1 MTIFYKFEGKI
12 YANITNRCPCDCR
25 FCIRQGGDSIAGNE
39 SLWLEH
45 EPDIDEIKAA
55 FDGLDKENM
64 NSVVFCGYG
73 EPMERAETLIETAR
87 YIKENYAMKIRVN
100 TNGLI
105 SLIDPRFDVAKMVG
119 VVDSVSVSLNA
130 STAAKYCDITR
141 PSFGEKAFDAMISFA
156 RSAKALGLEVGFT
169 VVDMG
174 GMDEE
179 IAKCRRLADSL
190 DIPLRVRAYVTDN
203 ESYT

>member
-119 VVDSVSVSLNA
+119 VIDSVSVSLNA
-130 STAAKYCDITR
+130 STAEKYCEITR
-141 PSFGEKAFDAMISFA
+141 PSYGEKAFDAMISFA

>member
-45 EPDIDEIKAA
+45 EPDIDEIRAA
-55 FDGLDKENM
+55 FDSLDKKNM
-64 NSVVFCGYG
+64 NRVVFCGYG
-73 EPMERAETLIETAR
+73 EPMERAETLVEAAK
-87 YIKENYAMKIRVN
+87 YIKENYAMSIRVN

-105 SLIDPRFDVAKMVG
+105 SLIDPGFDIAKMVG
-119 VVDSVSVSLNA
+119 VIDSVSVSLNA
-130 STAAKYCDITR
+130 PTAEEYCEITR
-141 PSFGEKAFDAMISFA
+141 PSFGKKAFDAMISFA
-156 RSAKALGLEVGFT
+156 KSAKALGIGVGFT

-179 IAKCRRLADSL
+179 IAECRRLADSL